1 MQRGGSIGS
10 MTIRFLGTLDDE
22 IALSR
27 TNEFDCQESTNRES
41 FLEFKKC
48 EKCEYSDE
56 YEYNA
61 NYYDSSNS
69 SYGYYGYYGDEPSK
83 STVSYISRM
92 IIWKKYF

>member
-69 SYGYYGYYGDEPSK
+69 SYGYYGYYGYPRDEPSK

-92 IIWKKYF
+92 II